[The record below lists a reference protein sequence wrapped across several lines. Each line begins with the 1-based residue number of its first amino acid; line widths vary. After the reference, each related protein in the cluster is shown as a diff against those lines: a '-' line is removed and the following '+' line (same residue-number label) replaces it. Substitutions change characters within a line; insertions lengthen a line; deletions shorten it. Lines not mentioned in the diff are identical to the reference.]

1 MAAKAQFGS
10 KIGLIAATVGSAVGL
25 GNVWRF
31 PAEAQANGGAAFLLL
46 YIICVFLL
54 GIPVMLAEFSLGRGQ
69 RSDAVGV
76 FKSLAPRSRWWIG
89 GAIAILASYLILSFY
104 MVVAGWTLEYMWQSI
119 TGALYSPVAES
130 VSHTGLD
137 ALDIQFKTKM
147 EEYILQ
153 DIRPLIMTYI
163 MLAINLGILLMGV
176 QKGIEKISNVLMPV
190 LFILLLAFACVAL
203 SFPKAS
209 EGLEFFLH
217 PDFSKINASV
227 VINALGQAFFSLS
240 LGMGILITYSSYFP
254 KDTRLTRTAVTVSLL
269 DMLVAVMMGM
279 IIFPAVKS
287 FGLDSEGLEGATLVF
302 VTLPEV
308 FAQMPLTQ
316 LWSSLF
322 FLLLMVAALTS
333 TISLAEVSIAFMQD
347 RFRMRRTSACLT
359 VILPLFILSTICS
372 LSQGSLS
379 WIKIG
384 GMNIFS
390 LLDTVATN
398 VMLPVA
404 SIITCIYIGWFAPKG
419 YLRRELTNHGT
430 IGSRTYPVI
439 MCIIRYVAPVII
451 SIILLGA
458 LF

>member
-1 MAAKAQFGS
+1 
-10 KIGLIAATVGSAVGL
+10 
-25 GNVWRF
+25 
-31 PAEAQANGGAAFLLL
+31 
-46 YIICVFLL
+46 
-54 GIPVMLAEFSLGRGQ
+54 
-69 RSDAVGV
+69 
-76 FKSLAPRSRWWIG
+76 
-89 GAIAILASYLILSFY
+89 

-287 FGLDSEGLEGATLVF
+287 FGLDSEGLEGGHTCLRDPSRGICADASDTIMVITL
-302 VTLPEV
+302 LPAPHGGRAHFYNITRRGINCIHAGPIPYAAHV
-308 FAQMPLTQ
+308 SMPHCNTTAVYPQ
-316 LWSSLF
+316 HH
-322 FLLLMVAALTS
+322 M
-333 TISLAEVSIAFMQD
+333 LAVPGVSI
-347 RFRMRRTSACLT
+347 
-359 VILPLFILSTICS
+359 
-372 LSQGSLS
+372 
-379 WIKIG
+379 
-384 GMNIFS
+384 
-390 LLDTVATN
+390 LD
-398 VMLPVA
+398 
-404 SIITCIYIGWFAPKG
+404 
-419 YLRRELTNHGT
+419 
-430 IGSRTYPVI
+430 
-439 MCIIRYVAPVII
+439 
-451 SIILLGA
+451 
-458 LF
+458 